1 MPRITSDE
9 YYIIDLC
16 DEILGC
22 KASRGHRF
30 SFLLGDASLKTG
42 KKRVLPVDAYY
53 PDLQLVVEYQE
64 RQHTES
70 VKFFNKPTA
79 TGIMRDA
86 QRRIYDQR
94 RLDVLPRHGI
104 NIIVLD
110 YTVFKTKNKKLL
122 RNTLHDEQILREKL
136 TAFIKCQ

>member
-1 MPRITSDE
+1 MTRTISDE

-16 DEILGC
+16 DEILGY

-42 KKRVLPVDAYY
+42 KKRALPVDAYY
-53 PDLQLVVEYQE
+53 PDLELVIEYQE

-70 VKFFNKPTA
+70 IKFFNKPTA

-110 YTVFKTKNKKLL
+110 YTTFKTKNKKLL
-122 RNTLHDEQILREKL
+122 RDTPHDERILREKL
-136 TAFIKCQ
+136 TVFIRNQ